1 MSKRLMIALCITA
14 ITMLVTEAAAD
25 CPPHQPERIGGSLVC
40 PFHPQFAQAQTQMTS
55 ESQSELATLVTEA
68 IDKNQPLVIEILG
81 PKPRDRGLSGKKD
94 QPLLTEIPGD
104 KPRDRGPSGKA
115 EKVVQQQV
123 QEMLKALNRAPD
135 SVRVIFK

>member
-1 MSKRLMIALCITA
+1 LFKRPMIALCITA

-25 CPPHQPERIGGSLVC
+25 CPPHEPVNIGGSFVC
-40 PFHPQFAQAQTQMTS
+40 PWHPQFARDKTQMTS
-55 ESQSELATLVTEA
+55 ESKAELATLVTEA
-68 IDKNQPLVIEILG
+68 IAKNQPLVIEILG
-81 PKPRDRGLSGKKD
+81 FKPRDRGLSGKKD
-94 QPLLTEIPGD
+94 QPLLVEIPGD
-104 KPRDRGPSGKA
+104 KPRDRGLSGKA